1 MRDIFDGLAP
11 EMSDAD
17 PIRRAQIQMKKPLP
31 KRFYTDVTVA
41 PMDGGFAVLLDGK
54 TVKTPARNALVLPTK
69 AAAELVMAE
78 WQAQKEVIDPGTM
91 PITRLVNTA
100 LDAVALS
107 MNEVRDDI
115 VRFSGSDLLC
125 YRAEGPQ
132 ELVARQ
138 SAHWD
143 AVLTWLSDRHG
154 ARLIQ
159 TSGIIHVEQPQPA
172 TDAFRQALSAYNHAF
187 ALASLHVM
195 TSLTGSAILALA
207 VADGHLS
214 LEDAWDIAHL
224 DENWTD
230 EHWGIDSE
238 AQARRN
244 ARFVDMRAAHLVF
257 TATVQEKVLSG
268 KTA

>member
-1 MRDIFDGLAP
+1 MRDIFEGAQPFGEKSDAP

-31 KRFYTDVTVA
+31 KRFYKTVTVG
-41 PMDGGFAVLLDGK
+41 PVDGGFAVLLDGK
-54 TVKTPARNALVLPTK
+54 TVKTPARNSLVLPTK

-78 WQAQKEVIDPGTM
+78 WQAQAEVIDPGTM

-107 MNEVRDDI
+107 MDEVLDDI

-125 YRAEGPQ
+125 YRADGPQ

-138 SAHWD
+138 SGQWD
-143 AVLTWLSDRHG
+143 GILTWLADRHG
-154 ARLIQ
+154 ARFIQ
-159 TSGIIHVEQPQPA
+159 TSGIMHVEQPKQA
-172 TDAFRQALSAYNHAF
+172 TDAFRQAVGTYNHAF

-195 TSLTGSAILALA
+195 TSLTGSAVLALA
-207 VADGHLS
+207 IADGHLS
-214 LEDAWDIAHL
+214 LEEGWEIAHL

-230 EHWGIDSE
+230 EHWGTDSE
-238 AQARRN
+238 ALARRN
-244 ARFVDMRAAHLVF
+244 VRFVDMQSAYLVLK
-257 TATVQEKVLSG
+257 ATMN
-268 KTA
+268 

>member
-1 MRDIFDGLAP
+1 MRDIFEGLTP
-11 EMSDAD
+11 ELSDAD

-41 PMDGGFAVLLDGK
+41 PAEGGFAVLLDGK
-54 TVKTPARNALVLPTK
+54 TVKTPARNGLVLPTK
-69 AAAELVMAE
+69 GAAELVMAE
-78 WQAQKEVIDPGTM
+78 WQAQVDVIDPGTM

-100 LDAVALS
+100 LDAVAVS
-107 MNEVRDDI
+107 MDDVLDDI

-125 YRAEGPQ
+125 YRADGPQ

-138 SAHWD
+138 SAQWD
-143 AVLTWLSDRHG
+143 GVLTWLADRHG
-154 ARLIQ
+154 ARFIQ
-159 TSGIIHVEQPQPA
+159 TSGVIHVEQPKPA
-172 TDAFRQALSAYNHAF
+172 TDAFRQALISYNHAF

-207 VADGHLS
+207 IADGHLS
-214 LEDAWDIAHL
+214 LEQGWDIAHL

-230 EHWGIDSE
+230 EHWGTDSE

-244 ARFVDMRAAHLVF
+244 ARLVDMRAAHLVLRS
-257 TATVQEKVLSG
+257 TVQ
-268 KTA
+268 

>member
-1 MRDIFDGLAP
+1 MRDIFEGLTP
-11 EMSDAD
+11 ELSDAD

-31 KRFYTDVTVA
+31 KRFYTEVTVA
-41 PMDGGFAVLLDGK
+41 PAEDGFAVLLDGK
-54 TVKTPARNALVLPTK
+54 TVKTPARNGLVLPTK

-78 WQAQKEVIDPGTM
+78 WQAQVEVIDPGTM

-100 LDAVALS
+100 LDAVAVS
-107 MNEVRDDI
+107 MDEVLDDI

-125 YRAEGPQ
+125 YRADGPQ

-138 SAHWD
+138 SAQWD
-143 AVLTWLSDRHG
+143 GILTWLADRHG
-154 ARLIQ
+154 ARFIQ
-159 TSGIIHVEQPQPA
+159 TSGIIHVEQPKPA
-172 TDAFRQALSAYNHAF
+172 TDVFRRALNSYNHAF

-207 VADGHLS
+207 IADGHLS
-214 LEDAWDIAHL
+214 LEQGWDIAHL

-230 EHWGIDSE
+230 EHWGTDSE

-244 ARFVDMRAAHLVF
+244 ARLVDMRAAHLVLRS
-257 TATVQEKVLSG
+257 TVQ
-268 KTA
+268 